1 MTKKGLLKV
10 APPSEIVIEKLKN
23 GDHNAFDIVFQRYSI
38 KLYHFAFK
46 YLKNAEEAQD
56 IVQSTFL
63 AVWDTRE
70 RLDPTKSFSSYLFT
84 IAFNFIKKSF
94 IKNELNTNM
103 KEFIEEF
110 GINQSRDIDGDVSN
124 KILLNMLEQVINQM
138 PSRRREAYVKKK
150 FYQMSLKEIA
160 EQMEISEKTVTNH
173 ITEAQKYI
181 IKTLG
186 PLFKT
191 I

>member
-1 MTKKGLLKV
+1 M
-10 APPSEIVIEKLKN
+10 
-23 GDHNAFDIVFQRYSI
+23 
-38 KLYHFAFK
+38 
-46 YLKNAEEAQD
+46 
-56 IVQSTFL
+56 VQSTFL
-63 AVWDTRE
+63 AVWDTRD
-70 RLDPTKSFSSYLFT
+70 RLDSSKSFSSYLFT

-186 PLFKT
+186 PLIKT